1 MGKSGLKAIANIPR
15 SLRIQIHT
23 RMIHVLFIL
32 LQIVSLPVSP
42 KIWKIAV
49 KPTMPVKYP
58 IRPNSDHGESKR
70 QSPFDPRKKLLNSK
84 DT

>member
-32 LQIVSLPVSP
+32 IQIVSLCN
-42 KIWKIAV
+42 
-49 KPTMPVKYP
+49 Y
-58 IRPNSDHGESKR
+58 
-70 QSPFDPRKKLLNSK
+70 FKKNEI
-84 DT
+84 DTTPYL